1 MFFFIDIFKKILFV
15 VDKKFLSMFPLIML
29 FLISGMIDIISL
41 GLVAPIVVII
51 TNPENVLISNLTLF
65 LNPVIGE
72 FNYNKYLYFLT
83 FGLVVM
89 FIIKNIISITTKWL
103 ITRFAYKQYAILQT
117 KVTSLYQNMDY
128 LEFIKRQKTVYIR
141 NINEL
146 CKACI
151 DALERTLLTISD
163 LIVLTIILIYLF
175 TVDYQ
180 SLSVLFFIII
190 LIYTISILFLRP
202 LSIKYGQNANLAFK
216 NIYKNISETVNGFK
230 EIKIIKKQEF
240 FLKNLK
246 DSAHNVY
253 KNKTKNTLFSLIP
266 KHLLEI
272 ALIIFIVGYLVIN
285 IYSNTETEK
294 YLSTLSV
301 FAVAGL
307 RLMPTANSISANILN
322 LGFFKPSIEVIYSD
336 LNSLKQFEKNNLK
349 EQIENN
355 FSSLELKNISF
366 KYPSSDQFILKNLNL
381 LIKSRDCIGIVGPS
395 GSGKTTLIDILLGL
409 IKPTDGIIKINN
421 KEPIKTN
428 YNLSN
433 FTSYL
438 TQSPAILERS
448 IVENIS
454 LENDLKKVDYK
465 KLNESI
471 VNADLNQFIQ
481 SLNKGNKTLIGE
493 NGVRLSGGQE
503 QRLALARSFYHS
515 KDIIIMDEATSS
527 LDEKSENTIVER
539 INKLRGNKTIIVITH
554 RMNTLKYFD
563 KVYKLENKKL
573 VENKLNEK

>member
-41 GLVAPIVVII
+41 GLVAPIIVII
-51 TNPENVLISNLTLF
+51 TNPESALISDLASF
-65 LNPVIGE
+65 LNPLIGE
-72 FNYNKYLYFLT
+72 FSYNKYLYFLT

-151 DALERTLLTISD
+151 DALEKSLLTISD
-163 LIVLTIILIYLF
+163 LIVLTTILIYLF

-180 SLSVLFFIII
+180 SLSVLFFLIIF
-190 LIYTISILFLRP
+190 IYTISILFLRP
-202 LSIKYGQNANLAFK
+202 LSIKYGQNANLAVK

-246 DSAHNVY
+246 DSAHDVY

-272 ALIIFIVGYLVIN
+272 GLIIFIVGYLLIN
-285 IYSNTETEK
+285 IYTNTETEK

-336 LNSLKQFEKNNLK
+336 INSLKQLEKNNLK

-355 FSSLELKNISF
+355 FTSLELKNISF

-381 LIKSRDCIGIVGPS
+381 LIKSRDCIGIIGPS

-409 IKPTDGIIKINN
+409 IKPTGGIVKINN
-421 KEPIKTN
+421 KESGETN

-471 VNADLNQFIQ
+471 INADLNQFIQ
-481 SLNKGNKTLIGE
+481 SLNKGDKTQIGE

-515 KDIIIMDEATSS
+515 KDVIIMDEATSS

-563 KVYKLENKKL
+563 KVYKLENQKL
-573 VENKLNEK
+573 IENQ

>member
-151 DALERTLLTISD
+151 DALEKSLLTISD

-180 SLSVLFFIII
+180 SLSVLFFLIIF
-190 LIYTISILFLRP
+190 IYTISILFLRP
-202 LSIKYGQNANLAFK
+202 LSIKYGQNANLAVK

-230 EIKIIKKQEF
+230 EIKVIKKQEF

-246 DSAHNVY
+246 DSAHDVY

-272 ALIIFIVGYLVIN
+272 GLIIFIVGYLLIN
-285 IYSNTETEK
+285 IYTNTETEK

-336 LNSLKQFEKNNLK
+336 INSLKQLEKNNLK

-355 FSSLELKNISF
+355 FTSLELKNISF

-381 LIKSRDCIGIVGPS
+381 LIKSRDCIGIIGPS

-409 IKPTDGIIKINN
+409 IKPTGGIVKINN
-421 KEPIKTN
+421 KESGETN

-471 VNADLNQFIQ
+471 INADLNQFIQ
-481 SLNKGNKTLIGE
+481 SLNKGDKTQIGE

-563 KVYKLENKKL
+563 KVYKLENQKL
-573 VENKLNEK
+573 IENK

>member
-41 GLVAPIVVII
+41 GLVAPIIVII
-51 TNPENVLISNLTLF
+51 TNPESALISDLASF
-65 LNPVIGE
+65 LNPLIGE
-72 FNYNKYLYFLT
+72 FSYSKYLYFLT

-151 DALERTLLTISD
+151 DALEKSLLTISD

-180 SLSVLFFIII
+180 SLSVLFFLIIF
-190 LIYTISILFLRP
+190 IYTISILFLRP
-202 LSIKYGQNANLAFK
+202 LSIKYGQNANLAVK

-230 EIKIIKKQEF
+230 EIKVIKKQEF

-246 DSAHNVY
+246 DSAHDVY

-272 ALIIFIVGYLVIN
+272 GLIIFIVGYLLIN
-285 IYSNTETEK
+285 IYTNTETEK

-336 LNSLKQFEKNNLK
+336 INSLKQLEKNNLK

-355 FSSLELKNISF
+355 FTSLELKNISF

-381 LIKSRDCIGIVGPS
+381 LIKSRDCIGIIGPS

-409 IKPTDGIIKINN
+409 IKPTGGIVKINN
-421 KEPIKTN
+421 KESGETN

-471 VNADLNQFIQ
+471 INADLNQFIQ
-481 SLNKGNKTLIGE
+481 SLNKGDKTQIGE

-563 KVYKLENKKL
+563 KVYKLENQKL
-573 VENKLNEK
+573 IENK